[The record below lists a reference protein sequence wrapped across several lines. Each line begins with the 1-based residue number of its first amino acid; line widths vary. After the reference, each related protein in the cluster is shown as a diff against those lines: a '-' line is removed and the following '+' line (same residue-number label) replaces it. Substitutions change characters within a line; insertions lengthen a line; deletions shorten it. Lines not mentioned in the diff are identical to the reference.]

1 MRTTRLRPF
10 ELFRQAW
17 LECSGPVDPTTG
29 LEVLPRE
36 EIRAWPSEIRWALT
50 PSHALPGP
58 PGGYAAGVV
67 RFQAATGPKTVNAVA
82 LEHGDGLR
90 VPVPEEGH
98 SWLASWELPAIR
110 MALPGAREYHL
121 GPQGLSAWLTPT
133 RRGAFSVSSGLS
145 SEVKVQ
151 ASTRATWLR
160 LDSPVQWVQPPRS
173 EQTLGFEVLGHPAG
187 LAGEIHLSRGRTKV
201 GVVRVRVEP
210 QPGQIR
216 CRLKVRPED
225 LGTLATAKVSLQLSL
240 SRLSG
245 AGPLEGFVLL
255 STEPQATVVPFWIEA
270 GEGAWKKTLVLL
282 PEQFPRSEK
291 GILSARLVA
300 RGQAGESVGVRYRRL
315 RLRRSLARVDL
326 PFGPYLPRPY
336 QRLTLDRN
344 DGEAVSVEL
353 EAPPEFHSHLEIR
366 RCGEAE
372 FLLIGLAEP
381 EGVLEGVLLARDG
394 PSGLLERIPI
404 RLRGRDSRDE
414 GRVDE

>member
-1 MRTTRLRPF
+1 MRARRLRPF

-17 LECSGPVDPTTG
+17 LERSGPVDPTPG
-29 LEVLPRE
+29 LEVIPRE
-36 EIRAWPSEIRWALT
+36 GIRAWPSEIRWDLT
-50 PSHALPGP
+50 PTHPLPGP

-67 RFQAATGPKTVNAVA
+67 RFQAVSGPKRVNAVA
-82 LEHGDGLR
+82 LEHAEGLR
-90 VPVPEEGH
+90 VPVPQEED

-110 MALPGAREYHL
+110 MALPGATEYHL
-121 GPQGLSAWLTPT
+121 GPQGLSAWLPAT

-151 ASTRATWLR
+151 ANTRATWLH
-160 LDSPVQWVQPPRS
+160 LDSPSPWVHLPDR
-173 EQTLGFEVLGHPAG
+173 EQTFDFSVLGNPAG
-187 LAGEIHLSRGRTKV
+187 LAGEIHLSRGRIKV

-216 CRLKVRPED
+216 CRLKVRPKA
-225 LGTLATAKVSLQLSL
+225 LGTLATAKVSLHLSL

-255 STEPQATVVPFWIEA
+255 STEPEATVVPVWMGA
-270 GEGAWKKTLVLL
+270 GEGAWKKTLELL

-291 GILSARLVA
+291 GVLSARLVA
-300 RGQAGESVGVRYRRL
+300 RGQAGERIGVSYRRL

-326 PFGPYLPRPY
+326 LFGPYLPRPF
-336 QRLTLDRN
+336 QCLTLDRG

-353 EAPPEFHSHLEIR
+353 EVPPELRSHLEVR
-366 RCGEAE
+366 RCGAAE
-372 FLLIGLAEP
+372 FLLIGLLEP
-381 EGVLEGVLLARDG
+381 EGVLEGGLLARDG

-404 RLRGRDSRDE
+404 RLRGRETRDE